1 MYAKVMRD
9 QFQFRDESIVHMPTG
24 AEFTRVVG
32 NGDSMLIWTGDIGK
46 ENCARWSAVSL
57 CRSTGDDEKVVARN
71 GISGLVDFASYISG
85 TKCLAQCY
93 G

>member
-32 NGDSMLIWTGDIGK
+32 NGDSMLIWTGDTG
-46 ENCARWSAVSL
+46 RTLPDGAVYRYAEVL
-57 CRSTGDDEKVVARN
+57 AM
-71 GISGLVDFASYISG
+71 
-85 TKCLAQCY
+85 TKRLWREMALAA
-93 G
+93 

>member
-32 NGDSMLIWTGDIGK
+32 NGDSMLIFGRTNSRDQSSDCGSTAFRQASGK
-46 ENCARWSAVSL
+46 KPNDVSA
-57 CRSTGDDEKVVARN
+57 AAP
-71 GISGLVDFASYISG
+71 IM
-85 TKCLAQCY
+85 Q
-93 G
+93 